1 MTLKSGTFQ
10 KLSQAVYL
18 SNDAASC
25 HMRGMRRSSHR
36 PAPADLPAHLRV
48 QRSTLQTIVS
58 LLPFLWP
65 AGNLGARI
73 RVTIALFFMV
83 LAKLA
88 TVYVPV
94 VYGRIIDSLA
104 PKDAAA
110 VAFTVPVALIVAYG
124 AIRISSAGFGEMR
137 DALFASVQQRAVRL
151 LALRTFRHLHAV
163 SLRFHLDRQTG
174 GLSRVIDRGVTGM
187 QSVLR
192 LAVFNVV
199 PTALELVMVTAIIWH
214 MFDWRY
220 AMVTFVAVITY
231 VGFTTILAGRRG
243 RYRRTMNDTDNDAS
257 TKSLDSL
264 INYETVKYFGNEE
277 HEAQRYDGALA
288 RYERAAVRVQVSLN
302 ILNLGQAAIT
312 AIGLT
317 LIMLLA
323 ASGLRDGTMTVGKFV
338 VVNTY
343 LIQLYQPLNFLGIVY
358 MSIKQGLVD
367 MEQMFALLRIKQE
380 IADKPGATALTAHLS
395 EGSAGSVVFENV
407 HFGYQSNRTILQGI
421 DFTIPAGGKLAI
433 VGPTGAGKS
442 TISRL
447 LFRFYDVTS
456 GRILIDGQ
464 DIRDVTQDSVRAA
477 IGVVP
482 QDTVLF
488 NDTIGYHIG
497 YGRPGASQ
505 TDIEQA
511 AQLAQVHDFVVK
523 LPDGYDTKVGERGLK
538 LSGGEKQRVAIA
550 RTILKDPR
558 ILILDEATSALDS
571 RTEQD
576 IQVALNAASHR
587 RTTLVIA
594 HRLSTVV
601 DADEIIVLQDGRI
614 VERGSHAAL
623 LTRNELYARMWA
635 LQAVEHDLEDDQV
648 PPDVLRAALASP
660 V

>member
-1 MTLKSGTFQ
+1 M
-10 KLSQAVYL
+10 
-18 SNDAASC
+18 
-25 HMRGMRRSSHR
+25 
-36 PAPADLPAHLRV
+36 
-48 QRSTLQTIVS
+48 QTVVS
-58 LLPFLWP
+58 LLPYLWP
-65 AGNLGARI
+65 VRNPGARI
-73 RVTIALFFMV
+73 RVVVALVFM
-83 LAKLA
+83 LLSKIA

-94 VYGRIIDSLA
+94 IYGRIVDQLA
-104 PKDAAA
+104 PKDATAA
-110 VAFTVPVALIVAYG
+110 AFIVPIALIVAYG
-124 AIRISSAGFGEMR
+124 AVRVGAAGFGEIR

-174 GLSRVIDRGVTGM
+174 GMSRVIDRGVLGM

-220 AMVTFVAVITY
+220 AVVTCLAVVVYVA
-231 VGFTTILAGRRG
+231 FTAVLAGRRG

-277 HEAQRYDGALA
+277 HEAQRYDHALA

-302 ILNLGQAAIT
+302 MLNLGQAAII

-323 ASGLRDGTMTVGKFV
+323 ASGMRDGSMTVGKFV

-343 LIQLYQPLNFLGIVY
+343 LIQLYQPLNFLGVVY
-358 MSIKQGLVD
+358 MTIKQGLVD
-367 MEQMFALLRIKQE
+367 MEQMFALLRVERE
-380 IADKPGATALTAHLS
+380 IADKPGATALTGHLS
-395 EGSAGSVVFENV
+395 EGSAGEVVFDNV
-407 HFGYQSNRTILQGI
+407 HFGYQSNRAILKGI
-421 DFTIPAGGKLAI
+421 DFTVPAGGKLAI

-442 TISRL
+442 TINRL
-447 LFRFYDVTS
+447 LFRFYDVTG
-456 GRILIDGQ
+456 GRIMIDGR
-464 DIRDVTQDSVRAA
+464 DIRDVTQDSLRAA

-488 NDTIGYHIG
+488 NDTIRYNIG
-497 YGRPGASQ
+497 YGRPDASQ
-505 TDIEQA
+505 AEIEHA
-511 AQLAQVHDFVVK
+511 AKLARVHDFVLK
-523 LPDGYDTKVGERGLK
+523 LPEGYDTKVGERGLK

-558 ILILDEATSALDS
+558 ILVLDEATSALDS

-576 IQVALNAASHR
+576 IQVALNAVTHR

-594 HRLSTVV
+594 HRLSSVV
-601 DADEIIVLQDGRI
+601 DADEIIVLQDGL
-614 VERGSHAAL
+614 VAERGSHAAL
-623 LTRNELYARMWA
+623 LLQDGLYARMWT
-635 LQAVEHDLEDDQV
+635 LQAAEHDLQPAD
-648 PPDVLRAALASP
+648 
-660 V
+660 

>member
-1 MTLKSGTFQ
+1 LP
-10 KLSQAVYL
+10 
-18 SNDAASC
+18 
-25 HMRGMRRSSHR
+25 SS
-36 PAPADLPAHLRV
+36 LRV
-48 QRSTLQTIVS
+48 QRSTFQTMVS
-58 LLPFLWP
+58 LLPYLWP
-65 AGNLGARI
+65 VGNTGARI
-73 RVTIALFFMV
+73 RVVVALMFMV
-83 LAKLA
+83 LSKVAA
-88 TVYVPV
+88 VYVPV
-94 VYGRIIDSLA
+94 LYGRIVDSLA
-104 PKDAAA
+104 PKDAELAA
-110 VAFTVPVALIVAYG
+110 LTVPVALILAYG
-124 AIRISSAGFGEMR
+124 LVRVGAAGFGEIR

-174 GLSRVIDRGVTGM
+174 GLSRVIDRGVLGM

-220 AMVTFVAVITY
+220 AVVTFVAVIVY
-231 VGFTTILAGRRG
+231 VGFTAVLAGRRG

-264 INYETVKYFGNEE
+264 INYETVKYFGNEA
-277 HEAQRYDGALA
+277 HEAQRYDHALA

-302 ILNLGQAAIT
+302 ILNLGQAAII

-323 ASGLRDGTMTVGKFV
+323 ASGMRDGTMTVGKFV

-343 LIQLYQPLNFLGIVY
+343 LIQLYQPLNFLGVVY

-367 MEQMFALLRIKQE
+367 MEQMFTLLRVPRE
-380 IADKPGATALTAHLS
+380 IADKPDAVALTGHLS
-395 EGSAGSVVFENV
+395 EGAPGDVIFENV
-407 HFGYQSNRTILQGI
+407 RFGYQSNRTILKGI
-421 DFTIPAGGKLAI
+421 DFIIPAGSKLAI

-442 TISRL
+442 TVSRL
-447 LFRFYDVTS
+447 LFRFYDVTA

-464 DIRDVTQDSVRAA
+464 DIRDVTQDSLRAA

-488 NDTIGYHIG
+488 NDTIRYNIG
-497 YGRPGASQ
+497 YGRPDASQ
-505 TDIEQA
+505 AEIEQA
-511 AQLAQVHDFVVK
+511 AKSAQVHDFVLK
-523 LPDGYDTKVGERGLK
+523 LPEGYDTKVGERGLK

-576 IQVALNAASHR
+576 IQAALRAVANR

-601 DADEIIVLQDGRI
+601 DADEIIVLQDGE
-614 VERGSHAAL
+614 VAERGSHVAL
-623 LTRNELYARMWA
+623 LAKGGLYARMWT
-635 LQAVEHDLEDDQV
+635 LQAAEHDLEPAD
-648 PPDVLRAALASP
+648 
-660 V
+660 